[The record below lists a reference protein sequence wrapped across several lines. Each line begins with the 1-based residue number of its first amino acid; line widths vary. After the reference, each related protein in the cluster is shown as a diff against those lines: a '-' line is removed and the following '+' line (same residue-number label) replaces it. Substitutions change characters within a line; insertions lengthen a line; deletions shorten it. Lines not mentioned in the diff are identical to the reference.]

1 MKKFLIVLVIGG
13 FTGCNNSATS
23 TEKSVDSSANATI
36 DSLKETSNNNINKID
51 STKIK

>member
-1 MKKFLIVLVIGG
+1 MKKFLVVLAIGG

-23 TEKSVDSSANATI
+23 TEKLIDSSANATI
-36 DSLKETSNNNINKID
+36 DSLKNTTDKNINTID

>member
-1 MKKFLIVLVIGG
+1 MKKFLVVFVIGG

-23 TEKSVDSSANATI
+23 TEKSVDSTANATI
-36 DSLKETSNNNINKID
+36 DSLKNTSDNNINKID